1 MLGGHTLPAPRMR
14 FRLEGEEVSSLYAS
28 GQTSRIPTDVRD
40 AFFGVLEAIEAAAG
54 SSDLDALLSV
64 SPDHGPGARLRFP
77 LDREWSLLAR
87 RELVDGEQVIA
98 VTDIAGTVTDGG

>member
-1 MLGGHTLPAPRMR
+1 MR

-40 AFFGVLEAIEAAAG
+40 AFFGVLEAIDAAAG
-54 SSDLDALLSV
+54 ASDLDALLSV
-64 SPDHGPGARLRFP
+64 SPEYGPGARLRFP
-77 LDREWSLLAR
+77 LDGEWSLLAR

-98 VTDIAGTVTDGG
+98 VTGITGTVSANG